1 MDVKIRQ
8 SDEAD
13 RQAIGKVALEAFG
26 SEAGPEIVEL
36 ITDLL
41 DDPSAQPLLS
51 LVATVQDQIIGQI
64 LFTNVRIQ
72 GAQRHVSATILAPLS
87 VHPTHQNQGVGSL
100 LIKTGCQYLKAI
112 GTELVFV
119 LGYPAYYSRHGFAPA
134 GCRGFEP
141 SYPISLAQADA
152 WMVQELQPNLIGHV
166 KGTVKC
172 ADALDD
178 PKHWQE

>member
-1 MDVKIRQ
+1 MDVQVRQ
-8 SDEAD
+8 SDDTD
-13 RQAIGKVALEAFG
+13 RQTIGTVALEAFG
-26 SEAGPEIVEL
+26 PEAGPEIVEL

-51 LVATVQDQIIGQI
+51 LVATVRDQIIGQI

-72 GAQRHVSATILAPLS
+72 GVQRHVSAAILAPLA
-87 VHPTHQNQGVGSL
+87 VHPTYQNQGVGGL
-100 LIKTGCQYLKAI
+100 LIETGCQHLKTQ

-119 LGYPAYYSRHGFAPA
+119 LGYPTYYSRHGFAPA

-141 SYPISLAQADA
+141 PHPISPGQADA
-152 WMVQELQPNLIGHV
+152 WMVQELQSNIIGHV
-166 KGTVKC
+166 MGTVKC
-172 ADALDD
+172 ADVLDD